1 MKSFDQYAVELY
13 EKEVITKEEAI
24 SACRDPE
31 AFERIVTG
39 ISGLAGGLLG

>member
-1 MKSFDQYAVELY
+1 MKSFDQYAVELF
-13 EKEVITKEEAI
+13 EKEVVSKEEAI

-39 ISGLAGGLLG
+39 ISGMAGGFLG